1 MVIDKPGEIHS
12 YPDFTDL
19 DIRMR
24 HVLHPVFAKLQ
35 DVVSEFTFA
44 CIYLFRN
51 TYRYRISRLAIGG
64 LKDLYQFINIS
75 FASILPDKYAFI
87 SRKQDLGDE
96 ALRKA
101 KMSYKPV
108 GFIRKYRVYKK

>member
-1 MVIDKPGEIHS
+1 VVIDKPGEIHS

-51 TYRYRISRLAIGG
+51 TYGG